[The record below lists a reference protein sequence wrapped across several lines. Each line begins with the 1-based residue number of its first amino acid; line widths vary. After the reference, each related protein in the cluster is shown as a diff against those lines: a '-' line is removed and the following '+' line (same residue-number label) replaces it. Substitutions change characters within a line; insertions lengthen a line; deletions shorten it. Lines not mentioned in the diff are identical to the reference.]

1 MVKQINLFLEVES
14 TLGKDAMKIVEMT
27 TKTFKYYI
35 NLVDKTTAQLEQ
47 IDYNFKKP
55 TVDKCYQT
63 ALPATE
69 KSFVKEASCHLI

>member
-47 IDYNFKKP
+47 IDYNF
-55 TVDKCYQT
+55 
-63 ALPATE
+63 
-69 KSFVKEASCHLI
+69 